1 MPSARPCSPLLARPQ
16 QQKELRRRLVAAER
30 KLLFF
35 LSWAN
40 DQPPEAYDML
50 ALAATA
56 EHEKHVAALGAGPAA
71 GPAAA
76 AMAAQQAAG
85 KPTVLIEEL

>member
-1 MPSARPCSPLLARPQ
+1 MPDAKRPPLLARPQ
-16 QQKELRRRLVAAER
+16 EQKALRRRLVAAER

-40 DQPPEAYDML
+40 DQPPEVYDTL
-50 ALAATA
+50 ALATAA
-56 EHEKHVAALGAGPAA
+56 EHEKHVAALGAGPAV

-76 AMAAQQAAG
+76 AMAAQQASG
-85 KPTVLIEEL
+85 KPAVLIEEL